1 MGERLS
7 NFVVR
12 HRSLTSLSLPL
23 AKFKVPSSGW
33 RRGLISIAR
42 LEGMVRGRERVVTLG
57 RKGRGRRIT
66 FYDSPLFRLAPFPTL
81 PSTSELVYTSLRGR
95 YATSRHPP
103 TPWAADPRTQS
114 LFHPFFAAAAAGK
127 RRPEVVEGWG
137 GRCHCTA
144 LGEGHYSE
152 QGEPVT
158 SAPTPGID
166 PYPPPPPVCR
176 VWHGGVQCTVRF
188 STFIIRCARA
198 PAEGTRRCYPS
209 WKGWY
214 RVNRWS
220 TIFSIR
226 FDRSGCSKIVE
237 ILNLLLK

>member
-12 HRSLTSLSLPL
+12 LRSLTSLSLPL

-42 LEGMVRGRERVVTLG
+42 LEGWWEGGREWSRSEGREEEEGSHFTIALFSASPPFQPSPPPPSWFIPRWEADTL
-57 RKGRGRRIT
+57 RRDT
-66 FYDSPLFRLAPFPTL
+66 LQPL
-81 PSTSELVYTSLRGR
+81 E
-95 YATSRHPP
+95 
-103 TPWAADPRTQS
+103 PRTLERKVFSTPSSPRRRRENGDQRWWRVGEDDAIALHWVRVITPS
-114 LFHPFFAAAAAGK
+114 KASRWP
-127 RRPEVVEGWG
+127 RRQRPESI
-137 GRCHCTA
+137 RT
-144 LGEGHYSE
+144 LL
-152 QGEPVT
+152 
-158 SAPTPGID
+158 
-166 PYPPPPPVCR
+166 PPPVCR

-198 PAEGTRRCYPS
+198 PAEGTRRCCPS

-226 FDRSGCSKIVE
+226 FDRSGCSIIGE
-237 ILNLLLK
+237 IQYWICC